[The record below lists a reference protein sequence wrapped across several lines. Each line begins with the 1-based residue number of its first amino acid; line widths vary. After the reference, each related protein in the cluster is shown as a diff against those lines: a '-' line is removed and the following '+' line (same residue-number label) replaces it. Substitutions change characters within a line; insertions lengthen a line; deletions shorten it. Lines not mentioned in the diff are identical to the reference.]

1 MPMPTNTNDLFDPN
15 RWTNYVGHV
24 GGSTYGGTYGPT
36 NPAFPP
42 TATAPPT
49 YPGLNPAITGLLTPG
64 LVPDIARQSAEVS
77 AGRGVGGSPAAAS
90 TAVRM
95 SEQDYLQ
102 RLGLA
107 NTLMTGEAG
116 RLLPYQ
122 ITPYQS
128 AGLQTTRDIAGQRYA
143 GGGVD
148 YPGGGGGGRAGSPTA
163 NFMAGPW
170 GAPADQPAI
179 GSRPVDAVLP
189 NWTPAWKPPAGVGY
203 GGGMGLDDM
212 KNSLIGEEGVDS
224 LTGVPWDSATGND
237 TGGGY
242 PYLEGGMFPPQ
253 FGDGLG
259 D

>member
-128 AGLQTTRDIAGQRYA
+128 AGLQTTRDIAGQRWGGGGANYPGA
-143 GGGVD
+143 GGG
-148 YPGGGGGGRAGSPTA
+148 RGSPA
-163 NFMAGPW
+163 SALGFVSAPFGPS
-170 GAPADQPAI
+170 GDQPAFGTRPDSS
-179 GSRPVDAVLP
+179 GSGGGIV
-189 NWTPAWKPPAGVGY
+189 TGGY
-203 GGGMGLDDM
+203 GGSMGLDDM
-212 KNSLIGEEGVDS
+212 VTSLVGEEGIDPQ
-224 LTGVPWDSATGND
+224 TGMPWDQG
-237 TGGGY
+237 
-242 PYLEGGMFPPQ
+242 
-253 FGDGLG
+253 FGDLGLPDLG
-259 D
+259 DLGE